1 MTMLQLSKFPI
12 KTLKS
17 APKVSDNR
25 STSLLLQAGFIRQE
39 MAWVY
44 NFLPLGLRVIEN
56 IKQIVREEMNATGAY
71 EMLMGSLSNKESWEK
86 TARWDTVDVL
96 FKLEG
101 SGGKEY
107 GLNPTHEEVVTP
119 LMGEFIQSYKDLE
132 SMSVYQFQT
141 KFRNEARAKSGILRG
156 REFFMKDLYSF
167 HKNQED
173 LDVYFEEVRK
183 AYVNVFNRIGIGH
196 DTLYAFASGWAF
208 SKYSYEFQ
216 TKLAIGEDNIYVC
229 SDCWQ
234 AHNDE
239 IVGETF
245 ECVNCKGGKYEVVK
259 TSEVGNIFKLGTKFS
274 NAFDLWYLDENN
286 KKNEVVMGCYG
297 IGISRLMWVVAE
309 YFMDEK
315 GLVWPESIAPAT
327 HYLMVMGDNLEKAKS
342 LAKELESKW
351 NTVIIDDREKAGFGQ
366 KAGDADL
373 LGIPYRIILSDKTL
387 EAWGY
392 ELKARTSQDAEIISW
407 K

>member
-1 MTMLQLSKFPI
+1 MLQLSKFPI

-39 MAWVY
+39 MAGIY
-44 NFLPLGLRVIEN
+44 NFLPLGLRIIEN
-56 IKQIVREEMNATGAY
+56 IKQIVREEMNSTGAQ
-71 EMLMGSLSNKESWEK
+71 EILMGSLSNKESWEK
-86 TARWDTVDVL
+86 TKRWDTVDVL

-119 LMGEFIQSYKDLE
+119 LMWEFIQSYKDLQ

-141 KFRNEARAKSGILRG
+141 KFRNEARAKSGLLRG

-173 LDVYFEEVRK
+173 LDVHFEEVRK
-183 AYVNVFNRIGIGH
+183 AYVRVFERLWIGQ
-196 DTLYAFASGWAF
+196 DTHYAFASGGAF

-216 TKLAIGEDNIYVC
+216 TKLGIGEDNLYVC
-229 SDCWQ
+229 KDCWQ

-239 IVGETF
+239 IVEETF
-245 ECVNCKGGKYEVVK
+245 ECVNCKSANFEMVK

-274 NAFDLWYLDENN
+274 NSFWLSYLDENN
-286 KKNEVVMGCYG
+286 GKNEVVMWCYG
-297 IGISRLMWVVAE
+297 IGISRLMWVIAE

-315 GLVWPESIAPAT
+315 GLVWPASIAPAT
-327 HYLMVMGDNLEKAKS
+327 HYLIVMGDNLGSALRLAQEIEKSWGK
-342 LAKELESKW
+342 
-351 NTVIIDDREKAGFGQ
+351 VIIDDREKAWFGQ
-366 KAGDADL
+366 KAWDADL
-373 LGIPYRIILSDKTL
+373 LWIPNRIILSDKTL

-392 ELKARTSQDAEIISW
+392 ELKARTSDDAQIISW